1 MQQEIYYRPE
11 WTCGRYIHEKRAAI
25 CYNLIEGMSYFF
37 DEDSAEI
44 IGAILAVPR
53 NGAISVQGI
62 ANLTNT
68 AMSSLRPFLNEL
80 CRMNLLTVDIPSQKG
95 IANYREGVSQ
105 WRRNQSVST
114 EKTTEEKLPMAVTNA
129 EMTYGER
136 VGGVFSVMFELTY
149 NCSEKCIHCYNIG
162 ATRNDEEQSHRA
174 DTTLLTIDDYKR
186 IIDQLYD
193 EGLVKACLSGGDPF
207 SNPLAWEIIQYL
219 YDKEV
224 VIDIYTNGQRIVKDV
239 ERLASYYPRTV
250 GVSIYSSEARVHDFI
265 TRIPG
270 SWDRSMA
277 VLNRLTELAVP
288 LYVKC
293 CVMRPNFKSYRGVG
307 EIARNLGAQPQ
318 FEINL
323 TDSIEG
329 DKCVS
334 RYLRLTPEQYEIAF
348 RDDNIPMY
356 VGPEA
361 PQYGSAK
368 RGMSQNACGS
378 ADFSFCVTPDGQ
390 LIPCC
395 SFHKEFGSLRE
406 LSVKEAL
413 QSPDLAK
420 WRKTTLA
427 DYEECGRYDYC
438 DYCNL
443 CPGLAQ
449 SEHGSYLKAS
459 ENCCYVAKIRHNLAM
474 RMMNDGYDPL
484 HGKTLEDCINDFPDY
499 IPQQIKRT
507 F

>member
-1 MQQEIYYRPE
+1 MQQKVYYRPE
-11 WTCGRYIHEKRAAI
+11 WTCGRYNREKRAAI
-25 CYNLIEGMSYFF
+25 FYNLIEGMSYFF
-37 DEDSAEI
+37 EDYSADV

-53 NGAISVQGI
+53 NGAISAQGI

-68 AMSSLRPFLNEL
+68 APSSLNSFFEEL
-80 CRMNLLTVDIPSQKG
+80 CRLNLLTTAMPTSDG
-95 IANYREGVSQ
+95 IAKYREGISQ
-105 WRRNQSVST
+105 WRRARSISH
-114 EKTTEEKLPMAVTNA
+114 EKTTEEKLPVAVTNS
-129 EMTYGER
+129 EMAYGER

-174 DTTLLTIDDYKR
+174 ETTLLTIDDYKR
-186 IIDQLYD
+186 IIDQLYT

-219 YDKEV
+219 YDKEI

-250 GVSIYSSEARVHDFI
+250 GVSIYSSEASVHDYI

-270 SWDRSMA
+270 SWERSMA

-293 CVMRPNFKSYRGVG
+293 CVMRPNFKSYRGVA
-307 EIARNLGAQPQ
+307 EIARKLGAQPQ
-318 FEINL
+318 FEVNL

-334 RYLRLTPEQYEIAF
+334 RYLRLTPEQYEIIF
-348 RDDNIPMY
+348 RDDNIPQY
-356 VGPEA
+356 VGKEA
-361 PQYGSAK
+361 PRYGSAK
-368 RGMSQNACGS
+368 RDMSQNACGS
-378 ADFSFCVTPDGQ
+378 ADFSFCITPDGL

-395 SFHKEFGSLRE
+395 SFHKEFGSLRDQ
-406 LSVKEAL
+406 SVKETL

-449 SEHGSYLKAS
+449 SEHGDYLKSS
-459 ENCCYVAKIRHNLAM
+459 ENCCYVAKIRYNLAM
-474 RMMNDGYDPL
+474 RMMNEGYDPL

-499 IPQQIKRT
+499 IPQQLKRT